1 VRRAWSPALAA
12 PLILAAI
19 LSAPGGRADGGTTAR
34 RDRVIAYVG
43 RDRVITVGDLED
55 RVAAMPP
62 FQRAAYG
69 GAEDVVRRRVLA
81 EIAIPEELVA
91 LEAQAR
97 GVERDPA
104 AARELDRARSGA
116 TLRAVRARSVAAEDV
131 SADDVRAFYEANRGR
146 YESSPRV
153 RVWRVL
159 CKTRAEA
166 QEVLAAARAR
176 PTMDTFV
183 ALARDRSL
191 DRATF
196 LRAGDLGFLDADGG
210 SPDPDLRVDP
220 AVVHAALGVADGE
233 FVPAPVPEGAN
244 FAVIWRRG
252 TVPGT
257 HRTLA
262 EATPE
267 IQRAI
272 ADERA
277 HTAVRDLVAALRAAH
292 LRDLDETPL
301 EGLPPTR

>member
-1 VRRAWSPALAA
+1 VS
-12 PLILAAI
+12 
-19 LSAPGGRADGGTTAR
+19 
-34 RDRVIAYVG
+34 
-43 RDRVITVGDLED
+43 GDE
-55 RVAAMPP
+55 
-62 FQRAAYG
+62 
-69 GAEDVVRRRVLA
+69 
-81 EIAIPEELVA
+81 
-91 LEAQAR
+91 
-97 GVERDPA
+97 
-104 AARELDRARSGA
+104 
-116 TLRAVRARSVAAEDV
+116 VRAY
-131 SADDVRAFYEANRGR
+131 YEANRGR
-146 YESSPRV
+146 YQSSPRV

-166 QEVLAAARAR
+166 QEVLAAARAQ

-210 SPDPDLRVDP
+210 SPDPQLRVDP

-233 FVPAPVPEGAN
+233 FVPEPIPEGPN

-252 TVPGT
+252 TVPGA
-257 HRTLA
+257 HRTLE

-277 HTAVRDLVAALRAAH
+277 HAAVRDLVAALRAAH
-292 LRDLDETPL
+292 LRDLDEAPL
-301 EGLPPTR
+301 GRLPTTR